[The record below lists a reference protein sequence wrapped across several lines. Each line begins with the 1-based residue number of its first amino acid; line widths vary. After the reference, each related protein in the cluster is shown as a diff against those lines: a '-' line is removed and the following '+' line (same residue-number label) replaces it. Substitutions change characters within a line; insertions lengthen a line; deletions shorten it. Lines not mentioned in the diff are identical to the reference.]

1 MLTVLL
7 STGKTVSKD
16 TIIEQLNCSSPTFN
30 RDLRDIRETYQAE
43 IRYTKANHSFQLVE
57 PGLLNTK
64 IVRHL
69 REALA
74 VHENGQHSE
83 SHSGVNLDKDGKKAV
98 SFSLRLSV
106 LRQIEICGNHLGLN
120 RSEVINRLVAEHIDK
135 LYG

>member
-83 SHSGVNLDKDGKKAV
+83 SHSGVNLDKDGKSSLVLAATFGIKADRDMRKP
-98 SFSLRLSV
+98 S
-106 LRQIEICGNHLGLN
+106 G
-120 RSEVINRLVAEHIDK
+120 AEPKRGHQPAGSRA
-135 LYG
+135 Y